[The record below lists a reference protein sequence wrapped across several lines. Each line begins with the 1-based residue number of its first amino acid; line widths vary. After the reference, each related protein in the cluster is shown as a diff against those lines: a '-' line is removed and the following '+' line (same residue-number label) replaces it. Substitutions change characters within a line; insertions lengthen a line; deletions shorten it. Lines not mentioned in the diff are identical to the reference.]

1 MFKVGEIAL
10 TQNCSRQ
17 PNNVEVEII
26 ASPKE
31 LKVDGIYGILFNN
44 INYLIVEAN
53 LKKLPPPNT
62 PDTWDNCVWQPSAIT
77 A

>member
-1 MFKVGEIAL
+1 MFKLGEIAL
-10 TQNCSRQ
+10 TQNCTRH

-26 ASPKE
+26 PTPSDIQMKGVYA
-31 LKVDGIYGILFNN
+31 IIFNDVK
-44 INYLIVEAN
+44 YLIAEAN

-62 PDTWDNCVWQPSAIT
+62 PDTWDNCVWQPSTIT